1 MRADRPEQNALV
13 GAARVVRHVWSGM
26 ILAGLAIAALVWAL
40 WPQPTNAIEPAAEPR
55 PVGVLALDRARS
67 ADAGPPEVP
76 SEAELEV
83 DYVRD
88 SPEELGADPLPG
100 AELTPEPPPVAG

>member
-1 MRADRPEQNALV
+1 
-13 GAARVVRHVWSGM
+13 M
-26 ILAGLAIAALVWAL
+26 ILAGVAIAAVVWAL
-40 WPQPTNAIEPAAEPR
+40 WPQPTSGIDPAAEPK
-55 PVGVLALDRARS
+55 PVGALASVEPDS
-67 ADAGPPEVP
+67 GPPEVP

-83 DYVRD
+83 DYVQE